1 MKAPSHC
8 TRKPSAHCNRWQ
20 LAADRLYR
28 VLDEIELMSDPAIK
42 APDGIN
48 RMKQINMFARDAVQS
63 YIRTTQQEQK

>member
-1 MKAPSHC
+1 MMDTKRLNEAVLGKTP
-8 TRKPSAHCNRWQ
+8 NWE